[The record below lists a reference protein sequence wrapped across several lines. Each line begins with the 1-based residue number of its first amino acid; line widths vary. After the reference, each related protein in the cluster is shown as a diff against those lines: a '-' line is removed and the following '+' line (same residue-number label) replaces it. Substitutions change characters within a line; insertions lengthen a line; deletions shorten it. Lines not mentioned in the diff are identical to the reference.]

1 MPKNLYK
8 CVADEKLFSKH
19 GCAYVAY
26 VSGDVKERF
35 CTSPCCQKLI
45 QENVELKAKV
55 EQLQSKLDE
64 IRSEL

>member
-8 CVADEKLFSKH
+8 CVADDKLFSKR
-19 GCAYVAY
+19 GCHYVAFTT
-26 VSGDVKERF
+26 GDVKERF

-45 QENVELKAKV
+45 QENVELKAQV
-55 EQLQSKLDE
+55 EQLQSKLNE